1 MDRVEVTVIGAG
13 IVGLAAA
20 WQIARTGRQV
30 LLLERHES
38 FGRETS
44 SRNSE
49 VIHAGIYY
57 PAGSLKGRFC
67 IEGNRMLYRLCEQ
80 HQIPCLPC
88 GKLIVAV
95 TEEEEQQLAGL
106 KEGGEAN
113 GAERLELIGQ
123 DRIRQLEPAVNAR
136 AALLCPSSGVVDT
149 HQLMKFYE
157 TGAGQQGAEIAYNV
171 EVQQLACEADR
182 WILHVRDTAGE
193 AYQFESR
200 VVVNSGGLNSGNIA
214 SSAGI
219 DQDAAGYRIN
229 YCKGMYFRIGNGKET
244 LTRSLIYPVP
254 PQPGS
259 VGIHTCPDTG
269 GGMRLGPCDVWVD
282 EIEYSVDDR
291 IRTTVHQA
299 VQPFLPFLELEDLQP
314 DTAGIH
320 PKVQGRGEPMR
331 DYIVCHEVDRGMPG
345 LINLIGIES
354 PGVTASP
361 ALGKYVAEMI
371 AEIL

>member
-1 MDRVEVTVIGAG
+1 MERVDVTVIGAG
-13 IVGLAAA
+13 IVGLATA
-20 WQIARTGRQV
+20 WQVARSGQQV

-80 HQIPCLPC
+80 YHIPHLPC

-95 TEEEEQQLAGL
+95 TEEEEEQLEGL
-106 KEGGEAN
+106 KVQGEEN

-123 DRIRQLEPAVNAR
+123 DRIRQLEPAVHAR
-136 AALLCPSSGVVDT
+136 AALHCPTSGVVDT

-157 TGAGQQGAEIAYNV
+157 TSALQQGVEIAYNV
-171 EVQQLACEADR
+171 EVQQLTGDADG
-182 WILHVRDTAGE
+182 WLLSVCDTAGE
-193 AYQFESR
+193 AYEFQSR
-200 VVVNSGGLNSGNIA
+200 VVVNSGGLNSGNLA
-214 SSAGI
+214 AAAGI

-244 LTRSLIYPVP
+244 LTSSLIYPVP
-254 PQPGS
+254 PRPGS
-259 VGIHTCPDTG
+259 VGIHTCPDNG

-282 EIEYSVDDR
+282 EIEYSVDEQ

-299 VQPFLPFLELEDLQP
+299 VQPFLPFLKPEDLQP
-314 DTAGIH
+314 DSAGIH
-320 PKVQGRGEPMR
+320 PKVQQQGEPMH

-361 ALGKYVAEMI
+361 ALGRYVSEMI
-371 AEIL
+371 AGIL

>member
-1 MDRVEVTVIGAG
+1 MEKVEVTIIGAG
-13 IVGLAAA
+13 IVGLATA
-20 WQIARTGRQV
+20 WQVASAGYQV

-67 IEGNRMLYRLCEQ
+67 IEGNHLLHQLCEQ
-80 HQIPCLPC
+80 HHIPHLSC

-95 TEEEEQQLAGL
+95 TEEEEQQLPGL
-106 KEGGEAN
+106 KEMGEAN

-123 DRIRQLEPAVNAR
+123 GRIRQMEPAVNAR
-136 AALLCPSSGVVDT
+136 AALYCPTSGVVDT

-157 TGAGQQGAEIAYNV
+157 TSARQHGAEIAYNV
-171 EVQQLACEADR
+171 EVRRIGRDADG
-182 WILHVRDTAGE
+182 WLLGVRDTAGDS
-193 AYQFESR
+193 YQFASR
-200 VVVNSGGLNSGNIA
+200 IVVNCGGLNSGHLAEI
-214 SSAGI
+214 AGI
-219 DQDAAGYRIN
+219 DQDAADYRIKYN
-229 YCKGMYFRIGNGKET
+229 KGMYVRVGNGKET
-244 LTRSLIYPVP
+244 VTSSLIYPVP
-254 PQPGS
+254 EQSGS
-259 VGIHTCPDTG
+259 VGVHTCPDTG
-269 GGMRLGPCDVWVD
+269 GGLRLGPCDVWVD
-282 EIEYSVDDR
+282 EIEYSVDEK
-291 IRTTVHQA
+291 IRETIYQA
-299 VQPFLPFLELEDLQP
+299 VHPFLPFIELEDLQP
-314 DTAGIH
+314 DSAGIH
-320 PKVQGRGEPMR
+320 PKVQRPGEPMR

-361 ALGKYVAEMI
+361 ALGKYVAGMI